1 MPAEV
6 LKSVSLLSRIKVA
19 EEAPEEAE
27 IITARRRS
35 SRFSGVSDASFTT
48 GKQIHVHVPVHHEV
62 VSKTQLGN
70 LRRQQL

>member
-48 GKQIHVHVPVHHEV
+48 GKQIHVPVHHEV